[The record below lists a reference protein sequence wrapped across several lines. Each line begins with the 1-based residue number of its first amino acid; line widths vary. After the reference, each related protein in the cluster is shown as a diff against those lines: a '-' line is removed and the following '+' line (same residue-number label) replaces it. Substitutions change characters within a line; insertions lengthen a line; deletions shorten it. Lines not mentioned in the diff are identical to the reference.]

1 MPATAQLSKAREMQA
16 ERTEDCTI
24 CEKTGCLTADGW
36 YSETTL
42 DRDEDGYYMAGHG
55 EYLRDAVET
64 PAGWVCSKRCR
75 SQAMFAA
82 ASPFERE
89 ALLKVHDACRAL
101 AEYGKDAM
109 RVMDAGMDEAPVWLT
124 DEAAALLEAVG
135 DDGNNMPEW
144 CNHA

>member
-1 MPATAQLSKAREMQA
+1 MEPRL
-16 ERTEDCTI
+16 EDCII
-24 CEKTGCLTADGW
+24 CKKTGCLTADGW
-36 YSETTL
+36 YAGSIL
-42 DRDEDGYYMAGHG
+42 LHDEDGPYLAGMGKYMC
-55 EYLRDAVET
+55 DAVET
-64 PAGWVCSKRCR
+64 PAGWACSKQCR